1 MALLFIAVAYQ
12 ACEGKFGTIVTK
24 RGGAAAKPAK
34 QRQYMGIMGLF
45 QALAKQQGGA
55 PLFFYLY
62 VMKME
67 RLKKEDV
74 MIRSSFIMLD
84 KVGLKK
90 EKAIWG
96 HGIETWD
103 DFLENKIKGISAE
116 RKNRH
121 EQQIRLAKLN
131 LDYENALHFREVLP
145 PSEMW
150 RIYPEFKDKAAYVDI
165 ETSGYYITVVG
176 IYNGYEVKHFVRGF
190 NMDRNAILN
199 ELYKHKLLLT
209 FNGSSFD
216 IPMLQRFLRHKINI
230 AHIDLRHVCSR
241 IGLKGG
247 LKSIEKQLG
256 IKRANE
262 VCSMIGNDA
271 VFCWEM
277 FQHTGIK
284 EYLDLLLQYN
294 AEDVLNLKPLAE
306 YAVEKLWN
314 AIKLI

>member
-1 MALLFIAVAYQ
+1 ML
-12 ACEGKFGTIVTK
+12 
-24 RGGAAAKPAK
+24 
-34 QRQYMGIMGLF
+34 
-45 QALAKQQGGA
+45 
-55 PLFFYLY
+55 
-62 VMKME
+62 
-67 RLKKEDV
+67 
-74 MIRSSFIMLD
+74 RSSFILLD
-84 KVGLKK
+84 KVSLRK
-90 EKAIWG
+90 ESSIWKQ
-96 HGIETWD
+96 GIETWD
-103 DFLENKIKGISAE
+103 DFLANKIKGISAE
-116 RKNRH
+116 RKKKH

-131 LDYENALHFREVLP
+131 LDYENSLHFKETLP

-150 RIYPEFKDKAAYVDI
+150 RIYPEFKDKSAYLDI
-165 ETSGYYITVVG
+165 ETSGYCITVVG

-190 NMDRNAILN
+190 NLNRTAVLN
-199 ELYKHKLLLT
+199 ELYKYKLLLT

-216 IPMLQRFLRHKINI
+216 IPMLQRFLNHKINI

-277 FQHTGIK
+277 YRQTGNK
-284 EYLDLLLQYN
+284 KYLDLLLQYN

-306 YAVEKLWN
+306 YAVKELWSK
-314 AIKLI
+314 IKT